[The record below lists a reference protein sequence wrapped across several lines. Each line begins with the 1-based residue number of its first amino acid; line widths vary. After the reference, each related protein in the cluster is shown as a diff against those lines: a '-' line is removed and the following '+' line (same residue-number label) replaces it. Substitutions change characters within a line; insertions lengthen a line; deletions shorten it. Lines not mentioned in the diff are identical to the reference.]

1 MIFPRTVAMAAPAA
15 PWFNPKIKIGSK
27 MIFTME
33 PIIDPAIDWT
43 ANPSVLRILLGT
55 MLKMIDTAPN
65 RNPCVVGIGILVCI
79 FANS

>member
-33 PIIDPAIDWT
+33 PIIDPANDWT

-55 MLKMIDTAPN
+55 MLKMIDTAPIAIH
-65 RNPCVVGIGILVCI
+65 V
-79 FANS
+79 

>member
-55 MLKMIDTAPN
+55 MLKMIDTAP
-65 RNPCVVGIGILVCI
+65 IAIHAFSYTHL
-79 FANS
+79 

>member
-33 PIIDPAIDWT
+33 PIKF
-43 ANPSVLRILLGT
+43 T
-55 MLKMIDTAPN
+55 MKKMKKPKKSFK
-65 RNPCVVGIGILVCI
+65 GLQKEKI
-79 FANS
+79 F